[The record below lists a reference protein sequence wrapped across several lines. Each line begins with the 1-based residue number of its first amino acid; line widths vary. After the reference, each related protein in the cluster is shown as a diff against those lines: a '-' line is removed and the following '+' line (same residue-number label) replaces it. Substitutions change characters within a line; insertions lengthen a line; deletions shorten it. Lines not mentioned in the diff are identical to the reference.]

1 MRSAIDLPPVP
12 WRGVTAFALDNILP
26 VLGFTAIVIGAF
38 HLPGGWGQIAGW
50 IAIGVATIYTRHL
63 IDEDVKALKTR
74 AKSESIERAQA
85 RARAEIE
92 ARRLR
97 VAA

>member
-1 MRSAIDLPPVP
+1 MRSAIDLPRVP

-38 HLPGGWGQIAGW
+38 HLPGLWGSVGGWV
-50 IAIGVATIYTRHL
+50 AIGAAAIYTRHL
-63 IDEDVKALKTR
+63 IDADVEALKTA
-74 AKSESIERAQA
+74 AKADAIERKHA
-85 RARAEIE
+85 RQRAEIE
-92 ARRLR
+92 ARRLK